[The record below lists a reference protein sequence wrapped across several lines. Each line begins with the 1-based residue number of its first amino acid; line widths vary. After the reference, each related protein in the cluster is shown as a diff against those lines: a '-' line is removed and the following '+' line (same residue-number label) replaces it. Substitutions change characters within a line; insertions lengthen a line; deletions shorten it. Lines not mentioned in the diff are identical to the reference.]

1 MTTNINFYGKP
12 FGAPLLP
19 NKMTSDGWSIAD
31 ARHIGGHRVVDT
43 VDDLYEL
50 YDWQLVNPSAL
61 LNDDENSAAGQKWYV
76 KGDGTYMLK
85 DYNGHNSSAGWVKVE
100 DADGN
105 ILLDGNKKLNNVL
118 NTYDY
123 EINKFKTKLEL
134 NANKPNGAI
143 VLDADGRIPSTVK
156 TAFKKINGYS
166 ILKTNEDTSDITID
180 LSLFVIPA
188 NNTLPTDPADIDPN
202 KIYLIQQAPGVGTF
216 PGSNNGNIYI
226 EYLYVNNAW
235 EKIGEYKADV
245 NLSGYLKKTDAEKTY
260 VKKSDDSPATYI
272 LNSSSDL
279 QSTDNT
285 STGVAA
291 SVALLYHVDS
301 RLRRELNGYSPV
313 DHVHTVTINGVDKKI
328 STAKVDLGTY
338 VTETGFTGKVQAFT
352 YSKAEID
359 TKIKNVTT
367 SSLGIATLTNT
378 EIDTMYTQIF
388 G

>member
-61 LNDDENSAAGQKWYV
+61 LHNDKSSAAGQKWYV

-85 DYNGHNSSAGWVKVE
+85 SYDDRNSSAGWVKVE
-100 DADGN
+100 DALGN
-105 ILLDGNKKLNNVL
+105 AMVPGNKGTTYISVL
-118 NTYDY
+118 NSHGAWIQNVED
-123 EINKFKTKLEL
+123 KVVK

-143 VLDADGRIPSTVK
+143 VLDANGRIPSTAS
-156 TAFKKINGYS
+156 TAFRKINGKS
-166 ILKTNEDTSDITID
+166 ILKADGDISDITID

-188 NNTLPTDPADIDPN
+188 NNTLPATGDPN
-202 KIYLIQQAPGVGTF
+202 KIYLIQQAPPAGTF
-216 PGSNNGNIYI
+216 PESNKGNIYV

-245 NLSGYLKKTDAEKTY
+245 NLSGYLKKTDAETTY
-260 VKKSDDSPATYI
+260 VKRSSGSPATYI
-272 LNSSSDL
+272 LNSSDNL

-291 SVALLYHVDS
+291 SVALLYSVDS
-301 RLRRELNGYSPV
+301 RLRRELTNCSPV
-313 DHVHTVTINGVDKKI
+313 GHVHTVTINGVDKKI
-328 STAKVDLGTY
+328 STAKVDLGNY
-338 VTETGFTGKVQAFT
+338 VTETGFTGKVQNFT
-352 YSKAEID
+352 YSKTEID
-359 TKIKNVTT
+359 NKIKGVTT

-378 EIDTMYTQIF
+378 EIDTMFTQIF

>member
-61 LNDDENSAAGQKWYV
+61 LNNDKSSAAGQKWYV

-85 DYNGHNSSAGWVKVE
+85 NYDNRKTSAGWVKVE
-100 DADGN
+100 DVHGN
-105 ILLDGNKKLNNVL
+105 TLIPLSGESVASVFTSQNTKIQNIENKLGSG
-118 NTYDY
+118 
-123 EINKFKTKLEL
+123 
-134 NANKPNGAI
+134 ANKANGPI
-143 VLDADGRIPSTVK
+143 VLDANGHIPSTVN
-156 TAFKKINGYS
+156 AFKTVNGQS
-166 ILKTNEDTSDITID
+166 ILKVNGGASDITID
-180 LSLFVIPA
+180 LSLYIIPA
-188 NNTLPTDPADIDPN
+188 NNTLPTTGIDTK
-202 KIYLIQQAPGVGTF
+202 KIYLIRNTTPSGT
-216 PGSNNGNIYI
+216 NLYT
-226 EYLYVNNAW
+226 EYMYVNGAW
-235 EKIGEYKADV
+235 EELGKYRAEIPIQD
-245 NLSGYLKKTDAEKTY
+245 YLKKTDAQKLY
-260 VKKSDDSPATYI
+260 VQRMEGSPATYI

-291 SVALLYHVDS
+291 SVALLYHVKQNLQDS
-301 RLRRELNGYSPV
+301 IDGCSKT
-313 DHVHTVTINGVDKKI
+313 DHKHKVTINKTEYTITGSTAINLGSYVTPEQFNQGISAYTYSSAAIDKKI
-328 STAKVDLGTY
+328 KD
-338 VTETGFTGKVQAFT
+338 
-352 YSKAEID
+352 
-359 TKIKNVTT
+359 VTT
-367 SSLGIATLTNT
+367 SSLGIATLSNT